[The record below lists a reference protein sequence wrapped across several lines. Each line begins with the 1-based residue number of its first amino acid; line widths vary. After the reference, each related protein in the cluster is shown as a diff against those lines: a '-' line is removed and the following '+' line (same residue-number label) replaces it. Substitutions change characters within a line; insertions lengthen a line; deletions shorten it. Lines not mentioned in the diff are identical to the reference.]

1 MGVGRGG
8 SHVPQSGS
16 LPFNAV
22 VARGESTMIY
32 FCPLSSPFL
41 GPLGPRS
48 SRGRRKKEP
57 TPLLWEAPLP
67 SRQRHATTAQAA
79 AARGAPSSLPQQEVV
94 PFCPPRGITG
104 LAGKG
109 GETKKGRNGQ
119 KRETEQKCFSSITPN
134 WIVPGRRKRKGWMK
148 KEWGGGRA
156 EAKEDEQEAAKLS
169 ISSRCRRGR
178 LSASSPLQIPRKKG
192 GESDPEYVFR
202 KVPRKEIPSSVLYR
216 REEWE
221 EAGAESFHTS
231 PPPLLQGRSPPR
243 MHFNFQLCLPTTF
256 AREQFFF
263 SGRRQK
269 SGKKG
274 EGRG

>member
-41 GPLGPRS
+41 GPLGLRS
-48 SRGRRKKEP
+48 SRGRRTKVP
-57 TPLLWEAPLP
+57 SPLLREAPLP

-79 AARGAPSSLPQQEVV
+79 AARGAHSSLPQQEVV

-148 KEWGGGRA
+148 KEWGGGGERRRRRMSRRQQNFLSLPVVA
-156 EAKEDEQEAAKLS
+156 GEGSLPRRPCKFLGKKEGSRTRNTYFAK
-169 ISSRCRRGR
+169 CRGR
-178 LSASSPLQIPRKKG
+178 RYQALYCTEEKSRRRQAPKAS
-192 GESDPEYVFR
+192 
-202 KVPRKEIPSSVLYR
+202 
-216 REEWE
+216 
-221 EAGAESFHTS
+221 TS
-231 PPPLLQGRSPPR
+231 TPLLQGRSPR
-243 MHFNFQLCLPTTF
+243 ECTLISNFVCQRLSP
-256 AREQFFF
+256 ESNSFF

>member
-1 MGVGRGG
+1 
-8 SHVPQSGS
+8 
-16 LPFNAV
+16 
-22 VARGESTMIY
+22 MIY

-48 SRGRRKKEP
+48 SRGRRKKVP
-57 TPLLWEAPLP
+57 SPLLREAPLP

-79 AARGAPSSLPQQEVV
+79 AARGAHSSLPQQEVV

-148 KEWGGGRA
+148 KEWGGGGERRRRRMSRRQQNFLSLPVVA
-156 EAKEDEQEAAKLS
+156 GEGSLPRRPCKFLGKKEGSRTRNTYFAK
-169 ISSRCRRGR
+169 CRGR
-178 LSASSPLQIPRKKG
+178 RYQALYCTEEKRRRRQAPKASTLSSSPPR
-192 GESDPEYVFR
+192 
-202 KVPRKEIPSSVLYR
+202 EI
-216 REEWE
+216 
-221 EAGAESFHTS
+221 
-231 PPPLLQGRSPPR
+231 PPR

-263 SGRRQK
+263 FRKKTKKWQEGGGAGLPNEPQK
-269 SGKKG
+269 VPKQSVY
-274 EGRG
+274 